1 MPESPEWLMTL
12 TAVVGIFGAIAH
24 IPFSEAFPK
33 SLAQKL
39 ISKVDSEVAKFIA
52 KVLFGPVIVVDL
64 VIYGYCAV
72 TRNKAMLELLFIA
85 CLLWFVSSSW
95 IELRREDSKKTK
107 VDH

>member
-1 MPESPEWLMTL
+1 MPESPEWLMDLTL
-12 TAVVGIFGAIAH
+12 LVGILGAISH
-24 IPFSEAFPK
+24 VPLSESFPK

-52 KVLFGPVIVVDL
+52 KVLFGPVIVVNL

-72 TRNKAMLELLFIA
+72 SRNKDMLELLLVA
-85 CLLWFVSSSW
+85 CLLLLVSSSW